1 MKVAELLLAA
11 LVVTLAGFVATQAR
25 VVRSPD
31 SSASAGVLATADSAH
46 LSITRDGNSAAVSAG
61 TNAVSDNTALS
72 SGRTSERVT
81 STPEY
86 VRDVPREPALPIA
99 DMQRRLAQGAEG
111 TYIDELL
118 RTRDSLLSR
127 WPDRLGTPLRV
138 WIGDGGTLD
147 GWQPQ
152 FSVAV
157 RDAFEEWSSVGIPVR
172 FTFVRDSGGADVH
185 VRFVDRFEGGISGR
199 TIWSRDSAFWL
210 VSGNIDLAV
219 SHPMGGA
226 VTLAQLYAISLHEIG
241 HLLGLD
247 HIDDQSNIMAPRVRA
262 RSLSDADR
270 ATARLIYSVPAGAVR
285 AQ

>member
-31 SSASAGVLATADSAH
+31 LRASAGVLASADTASPTGVISA
-46 LSITRDGNSAAVSAG
+46 TENV
-61 TNAVSDNTALS
+61 ALS

-86 VRDVPREPALPIA
+86 VRDVPREPALPVA
-99 DMQRRLAQGAEG
+99 DMQRRLAQGAAG

-118 RTRDSLLSR
+118 NTRDSLLSR
-127 WPDRLGTPLRV
+127 WPDRRSTPLRV

-172 FTFVRDSGGADVH
+172 FTFVRDSAGADVH
-185 VRFVDRFEGGISGR
+185 VRFIDRFDGGISGR

-210 VSGNIDLAV
+210 VSGSIDLAV
-219 SHPMGGA
+219 SHPMGGP

>member
-25 VVRSPD
+25 VVRNPD
-31 SSASAGVLATADSAH
+31 SLASAGVLANADSAAPGTTRE
-46 LSITRDGNSAAVSAG
+46 IT
-61 TNAVSDNTALS
+61 DNVALS
-72 SGRTSERVT
+72 SARTSERVT

-86 VRDVPREPALPIA
+86 VRDVPREPALPVA
-99 DMQRRLAQGAEG
+99 DMQRRLAQGADG
-111 TYIDELL
+111 TYISELL

-138 WIGDGGTLD
+138 WIGDGGALE

-152 FSVAV
+152 FAVAV
-157 RDAFEEWSSVGIPVR
+157 RDAFEEWSGVGIPVR
-172 FTFVRDSGGADVH
+172 FTFVRDSAGADVH

-210 VSGNIDLAV
+210 VSGGIDLAV

-247 HIDDQSNIMAPRVRA
+247 HIEDQSNIMAPRVRA